1 MSETE
6 VYNLY
11 PQSKNSIYTTEHWVN
26 TLSNRKLV
34 TVLFVQQWRTGIF
47 TIELDETE
55 KERLLAQDNITL
67 NDCGASID
75 ELTDGWYFGTE
86 IKNKDNYNDEELKE
100 IHKMMF
106 CDNDNQAEY
115 DSEVEYD
122 FDQDIMEYPWTKFLY
137 YLIGRV
143 KFFCSQHSHMV
154 PIFFHRFLC
163 DIFLCVFS
171 HHEKWISYSIMDMS
185 LISG

>member
-122 FDQDIMEYPWTKFLY
+122 FDQDIMEANDW
-137 YLIGRV
+137 
-143 KFFCSQHSHMV
+143 S
-154 PIFFHRFLC
+154 
-163 DIFLCVFS
+163 
-171 HHEKWISYSIMDMS
+171 MDDTIYEITNGCELELAS
-185 LISG
+185 